1 MNENNQPLPQV
12 LYVATPERK
21 KSYQWDEGAKKLDP
35 KVKVVDRED
44 IGKLEATFPKAYNEG
59 EVLMLHPFE
68 DATYI
73 NVAEI
78 ENIKDAKFYAYAEIA
93 QQLGATGYKATYT
106 RKETEKLMESFDGK
120 VGFKKIFGAEVKTNS
135 DEISG
140 IGGSFSLSASFNGVS
155 VVSKE
160 SYEKAKDLVRRY
172 NLETD
177 TMINSLIRKRDP
189 ANENLQY
196 SETIHC
202 ELTKEINKGLDVAV
216 SLNAVKI
223 LALDTSFQRSTEFR
237 EVVELDIEFFFCN

>member
-44 IGKLEATFPKAYNEG
+44 ISKLDATFPKTYNEG

-78 ENIKDAKFYAYAEIA
+78 ENFKDVKFYAYAEIA

-106 RKETEKLMESFDGK
+106 RIETEELTKTSDGK
-120 VGFKKIFGAEVKTNS
+120 MEFKKISGEAKINS
-135 DEISG
+135 DIKSATE
-140 IGGSFSLSASFNGVS
+140 GSFSLSAAFKGVP

-160 SYEKAKDLVRRY
+160 SYEKAKNLVHRY

-177 TMINSLIRKRDP
+177 TMINSLIRRRNP

-223 LALDTSFQRSTEFR
+223 LALDTSFQRSTKFR